1 MMILIDFILNIDTHL
16 TEIVANYGGL
26 TYLIL
31 FIIIFIETGVVIM
44 PFLPG
49 DSLIFAASALAAS
62 KNLNI
67 FIIFIISFVAAVI
80 GDTVNFHIGKYFS
93 DKSLENSK
101 LIKKKYLRK
110 TEEFFDR
117 HGGKS
122 IILSRFVPIIRTF
135 APFVAGIGKMKYFR
149 FLTFNVVGAFF
160 WVLLFCI
167 MGFLFGNIPF
177 VSEHFSLVV
186 LAIIFISAI
195 PVGITILKTF
205 IESRR
210 RK

>member
-1 MMILIDFILNIDTHL
+1 MMTLIDFILNIDTHL

-101 LIKKKYLRK
+101 LIKNKYLRK

-122 IILSRFVPIIRTF
+122 IILST
-135 APFVAGIGKMKYFR
+135 
-149 FLTFNVVGAFF
+149 
-160 WVLLFCI
+160 
-167 MGFLFGNIPF
+167 
-177 VSEHFSLVV
+177 
-186 LAIIFISAI
+186 
-195 PVGITILKTF
+195 
-205 IESRR
+205 
-210 RK
+210 

>member
-1 MMILIDFILNIDTHL
+1 MILIDFILNIDTHL

>member
-1 MMILIDFILNIDTHL
+1 MMTLIDFILNIDTHL

-62 KNLNI
+62 KSLNI

>member
-49 DSLIFAASALAAS
+49 DSLIFAASALVAS
-62 KNLNI
+62 KSLNI

>member
-101 LIKKKYLRK
+101 LINKKYLRK

>member
-1 MMILIDFILNIDTHL
+1 MMTLIDFILNIDTHL

>member
-49 DSLIFAASALAAS
+49 DSLIFAASALAVS

>member
-1 MMILIDFILNIDTHL
+1 MMTLIDFILNIDTHL

-49 DSLIFAASALAAS
+49 DSLIFAASALAVS

-167 MGFLFGNIPF
+167 MGFFFGNIPF